1 MQFRAYNKT
10 FYAYRNL
17 ISCERSRLVISSRF
31 PGGAHM
37 AAGWLRASVLGSA
50 DE

>member
-31 PGGAHM
+31 PGGSAHG
-37 AAGWLRASVLGSA
+37 GWVASR
-50 DE
+50 